1 MNCIHLGVI
10 KRGHQHPPSGASTSE
25 VIKAI
30 EPALRWVLTRVA
42 SIMAKAEDMTT
53 MRIDKRTTAV
63 GENPRSMLKT
73 RRPTVQNM
81 VI

>member
-10 KRGHQHPPSGASTSE
+10 KRGHQQPPSGASTSE

-30 EPALRWVLTRVA
+30 EPALRWVLARVA
-42 SIMAKAEDMTT
+42 SIMAKAEDMIT
-53 MRIDKRTTAV
+53 MRIDNKITAV
-63 GENPRSMLKT
+63 RESPRFMWKT
-73 RRPTVQNM
+73 RRPTVQNI